1 MNYFSKILK
10 LQYIRSNIILMKN
23 FVKKI
28 FISIGQCL
36 HYLLKFSFL
45 INISDAFLNAKLND
59 KKAISINGNVFFLS
73 TPNFL
78 NRYRHKTFFTKEP
91 ETLDWIENFEDNTV
105 FYDIG
110 ANVGLYSIYAA
121 LKNQVQVF
129 CFEPS
134 FFNLE
139 FLARNIFINQLTDQ
153 ISIFPVALNDKI
165 SVSNFQLTST
175 EWGGALSTF
184 EKGFNDGGNKI
195 QSNFLYNTIGFDLDH
210 LAKETKIPLPDY
222 VKIDVDGLEHFILSG
237 AKNTLKNTREILVEI
252 NDNFSEQREVS
263 YKILVELGF
272 QLDQKVYADV
282 NTKQVAN
289 QIWKKNS

>member
-1 MNYFSKILK
+1 
-10 LQYIRSNIILMKN
+10 MKN

-45 INISDAFLNAKLND
+45 INISDTFLNAKLND